1 MVANGTEWRPSLNY
15 CNSLL
20 LLGLMVTLSYSDGE
34 FLEKRESGVG
44 LGCFFKIYADYTD
57 FNLRPTLTYKGYAEV
72 AGVYYKKYQGVQI
85 QESSSTGY
93 GGDLN
98 LYVWKENESFPL
110 TVSVRAG
117 FLRVAPIFPID
128 NYDFYYNNGVSSFYK
143 IEEHE
148 NTITAGINFSHVI
161 TVSGAYSIAP
171 KIGYSIEAVKYSGRI
186 SDSNSGPATSY
197 WKKHENFQSL
207 ECSIGFRKKLSP
219 FVSFLW
225 FAEVDLGDRGDRSG
239 HSEEGFGPTSG
250 GFGFSLLVNR

>member
-1 MVANGTEWRPSLNY
+1 MIQLDQMDIMKKK
-15 CNSLL
+15 SLL
-20 LLGLMVTLSYSDGE
+20 LLGLLVTLSYSDGE
-34 FLEKRESGVG
+34 FLAKSESGVG
-44 LGCFFKIYADYTD
+44 LGCFFKIYGDYTD

-72 AGVYYKKYQGVQI
+72 AAVYYKKYLGDQI
-85 QESSSTGY
+85 QESSGTGY

-98 LYVWKENESFPL
+98 LYAWKENESFPL

-117 FLRVAPIFPID
+117 FLRVSSIFPID

-148 NTITAGINFSHVI
+148 NTIYAGLNISHVI
-161 TVSGAYSIAP
+161 AVSGGYSIAP
-171 KIGYSIEAVKYSGRI
+171 KIGYRIEAVKYSVRI
-186 SDSNSGPATSY
+186 SNSITGPASSY
-197 WKKHENFQSL
+197 WKNYGDFQSL
-207 ECSIGFRKKLSP
+207 ECSMGFRKKLTP
-219 FVSFLW
+219 NASFLW